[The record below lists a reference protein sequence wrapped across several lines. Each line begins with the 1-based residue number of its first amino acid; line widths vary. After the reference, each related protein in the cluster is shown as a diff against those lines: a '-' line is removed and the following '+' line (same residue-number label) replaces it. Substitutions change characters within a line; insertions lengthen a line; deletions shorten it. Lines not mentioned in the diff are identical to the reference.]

1 MAKNSN
7 RLMKKYLY
15 RIFLILFLCS
25 NFSNTIWA
33 QKPPIMGWSSWNHF
47 RIHIDEKIIREQ
59 ADALISSGL
68 YDAGY
73 RFINI
78 DDGYFAGR
86 DAEGNL
92 LVDSVKFPSGMKSLV
107 NYIHAKGLKA
117 GIYSDA
123 GENTCGSIY
132 DNDKNGVGVGLYGHL
147 DQDCNKFFREWKFD
161 FIKVDWC
168 GGEKINLDEKTE
180 YLKIIHAVKA
190 INPEIVFNIC
200 RWKFPGE
207 WAIKEADSW
216 RISGDIRNTFQ
227 SILHIIDLNA
237 DLYRYASAG
246 HYNDMDMLQVGRGMT
261 YDEDKSHF
269 SMWCML
275 NSPLLAGNDLR
286 NMSEQTVEILTNKE
300 IIALNQDEGF
310 KQAVR
315 IFKNNDI
322 EIWKKPL
329 GKNNKSSAL
338 AILNRGNDKIEF
350 ILTPQNSGLQTN
362 AKLRDLWRHSN
373 IGKFGK
379 SRTFVIPKHGII
391 VLKAH

>member
-168 GGEKINLDEKTE
+168 GGEK
-180 YLKIIHAVKA
+180 
-190 INPEIVFNIC
+190 
-200 RWKFPGE
+200 
-207 WAIKEADSW
+207 
-216 RISGDIRNTFQ
+216 
-227 SILHIIDLNA
+227 
-237 DLYRYASAG
+237 
-246 HYNDMDMLQVGRGMT
+246 
-261 YDEDKSHF
+261 
-269 SMWCML
+269 
-275 NSPLLAGNDLR
+275 
-286 NMSEQTVEILTNKE
+286 
-300 IIALNQDEGF
+300 
-310 KQAVR
+310 
-315 IFKNNDI
+315 
-322 EIWKKPL
+322 
-329 GKNNKSSAL
+329 
-338 AILNRGNDKIEF
+338 
-350 ILTPQNSGLQTN
+350 
-362 AKLRDLWRHSN
+362 
-373 IGKFGK
+373 
-379 SRTFVIPKHGII
+379 
-391 VLKAH
+391 

>member
-1 MAKNSN
+1 M
-7 RLMKKYLY
+7 
-15 RIFLILFLCS
+15 
-25 NFSNTIWA
+25 
-33 QKPPIMGWSSWNHF
+33 
-47 RIHIDEKIIREQ
+47 
-59 ADALISSGL
+59 
-68 YDAGY
+68 
-73 RFINI
+73 
-78 DDGYFAGR
+78 
-86 DAEGNL
+86 
-92 LVDSVKFPSGMKSLV
+92 FPSYLGRTSLV
-107 NYIHAKGLKA
+107 LGSNEIR
-117 GIYSDA
+117 
-123 GENTCGSIY
+123 GEFHTS
-132 DNDKNGVGVGLYGHL
+132 
-147 DQDCNKFFREWKFD
+147 
-161 FIKVDWC
+161 
-168 GGEKINLDEKTE
+168 
-180 YLKIIHAVKA
+180 
-190 INPEIVFNIC
+190 
-200 RWKFPGE
+200 
-207 WAIKEADSW
+207 
-216 RISGDIRNTFQ
+216 ISGDIRNTYQ

-315 IFKNNDI
+315 IFKENDI

-329 GKNNKSSAL
+329 GKNGESSAL